1 MQTRLPAD
9 EVLQRVAIDGR
20 VAFAACFFCMGIA
33 FLTLLDRLGLPEP
46 FLAWLAPSLG
56 LLGLVLIGLA
66 LRSSRISEYHAA
78 GRQLPSAY
86 AALTMTSTA
95 AALFLLMQKLLS
107 PSLSAGTAVGGVLLG
122 LLCAGLLTG
131 PLLRRTGA
139 FSLSELVDYR
149 FASTQLRLGLS
160 LALALASAA
169 LAMEIF
175 ATSDEFL
182 QIATQAPPLTR
193 HLLLGL
199 SLALLL
205 LPAGLAGAVWGG
217 AAAFGICLAAMVV
230 PLVVMAARGASL
242 PLPIIG
248 DSAAFA
254 QGLTQSGLLDFHP
267 LTILCLAAGVMVLGP
282 LLMPSIAATRT
293 GDAREAGLSSIAW
306 LTLLL
311 VLGLCGAL
319 MAHLAL
325 QGAAGLRPTDLPD
338 FLLEASRRGFASI
351 CGAHPASVAQV
362 REACAQSPG
371 FEGILRSGDLAATPL
386 YLLTAV
392 GELRGSGAAFTALS
406 RAGLLCLALALTAS
420 AVFGL
425 ATSLSHDLI
434 HLSRAKKPLTSR
446 RLALTR
452 VILLLSIIALAITVD
467 HIHLPRGLLLGLA
480 LALSASLVLPL
491 ILLTLIPR
499 ATQMDA
505 LISLCMGGLALAV
518 MLFGEWPTV
527 SFTQLVQIGTA
538 SGVLAFVIGALLS
551 LRHRADPTSAG
562 SNFLSQILHGSDDAM
577 HSDRGA

>member
-46 FLAWLAPSLG
+46 FLAWLAPAIG
-56 LLGLVLIGLA
+56 LMGLVLIGFA

-78 GRQLPSAY
+78 GRHVPSAY
-86 AALTMTSTA
+86 AALAMTSMA
-95 AALFLLMQKLLS
+95 AALFLMMQKLLS
-107 PSLSAGTAVGGVLLG
+107 PSLSAGSAVGGVVLG
-122 LLCAGLLTG
+122 LLCAAVITG

-139 FSLSELVDYR
+139 FSLAELVHYR
-149 FASTQLRLGLS
+149 FATAPLRLGLS
-160 LALALASAA
+160 LTLALASAA
-169 LAMEIF
+169 LSVEIF
-175 ATSDEFL
+175 AAGDEL
-182 QIATQAPPLTR
+182 MQIATQASPLTR

-199 SLALLL
+199 SLSLLL
-205 LPAGLAGAVWGG
+205 LPAGLAGAVWAGV
-217 AAAFGICLAAMVV
+217 AAFGMCLAAMVV
-230 PLVVMAARGASL
+230 PITLMAARGASL

-248 DSAAFA
+248 DSTAFA
-254 QGLTQSGLLDFHP
+254 QGLTQSGLLDLHP
-267 LTILCLAAGVMVLGP
+267 LMILCLGAGVMVLGP

-306 LTLLL
+306 LALLL
-311 VLGLCGAL
+311 VLALCGAL

-351 CGAHPASVAQV
+351 CGAHPASVAQI
-362 REACAQSPG
+362 REACAQWPG
-371 FEGILRSGDLAATPL
+371 YDGILRSGDLAATPL
-386 YLLTAV
+386 YLLTAM
-392 GELRGSGAAFTALS
+392 GELRGYGAAFTALS

-420 AVFGL
+420 AVLAF

-452 VILLLSIIALAITVD
+452 LVLLLSIIALAVTHD
-467 HIHLPRGLLLGLA
+467 HLHLPRGLLLGLA
-480 LALSASLVLPL
+480 LALSTSLVLPL

-499 ATQMDA
+499 ATHYDA
-505 LISLCMGGLALAV
+505 LISFCMGGLAVAV
-518 MLFGEWPTV
+518 MLFGEWPSVT
-527 SFTQLVQIGTA
+527 FTQLVQ
-538 SGVLAFVIGALLS
+538 SGAAAGALAFVIGTLLS
-551 LRHRADPTSAG
+551 LRHRADPTSTG

-577 HSDRGA
+577 QNDRGA